1 MRAELKAPGGK
12 LLKVECK
19 VEEGIL
25 KEVRYTGDFFL
36 VPEETIDQ
44 LEEHLRNT
52 KATESTITQKTASF
66 FNTENVS
73 LIGLEPKHFTE
84 VIMLALKG

>member
-19 VEEGIL
+19 VEDGIL

-44 LEEHLRNT
+44 LEEYLRNT
-52 KATESTITQKTASF
+52 QATESIITQKIASF
-66 FNTENVS
+66 FNSKKIS
-73 LIGLEPKHFTE
+73 LIGLEPTHFIE